1 MERDG
6 VKKKKKER
14 LPTVLLPWSPKM
26 TQPPRTHMIRSGVPS
41 ILHRVR
47 EVESS
52 SSSSKAR
59 WTTPR
64 RATYPKNLNNLT
76 MSSSIHRRLSL
87 HASALSDS
95 EYQLYTSSLL
105 SIVSVEDDGVVVR
118 HNMDDAYY
126 ENMKVNVRETRAWLR
141 GRYSHLPSLIIDKV
155 TFAFITSSSF
165 LTNNPPFRF
174 WNYSLKTSVL
184 LIGYQEESFLLF
196 WEW

>member
-1 MERDG
+1 
-6 VKKKKKER
+6 
-14 LPTVLLPWSPKM
+14 
-26 TQPPRTHMIRSGVPS
+26 
-41 ILHRVR
+41 
-47 EVESS
+47 
-52 SSSSKAR
+52 
-59 WTTPR
+59 
-64 RATYPKNLNNLT
+64 

-118 HNMDDAYY
+118 HDMDDAYY

-165 LTNNPPFRF
+165 LTNNPPLDSETILSKPQC
-174 WNYSLKTSVL
+174 Y
-184 LIGYQEESFLLF
+184 
-196 WEW
+196 